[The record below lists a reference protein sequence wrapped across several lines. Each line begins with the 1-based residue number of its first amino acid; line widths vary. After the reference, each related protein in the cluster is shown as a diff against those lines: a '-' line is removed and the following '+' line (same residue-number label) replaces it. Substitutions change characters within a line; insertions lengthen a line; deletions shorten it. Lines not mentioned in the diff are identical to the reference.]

1 MGRKAAEAEWGTILA
16 DLGIDEAAVLSRF
29 NGDSQLP
36 RRFTITGRRT
46 SHVRHRAKYLE
57 VPLPAEHAF
66 VFTCNGQEF
75 GSRARTLKEFVTLQ
89 ARLPAAALEGHARRG
104 DFSRWIRN
112 VFGDEPL
119 AVQIRQVEKDFRQG
133 RIANLP
139 ESLAAP
145 IHQRYEMKS

>member
-1 MGRKAAEAEWGTILA
+1 M
-16 DLGIDEAAVLSRF
+16 
-29 NGDSQLP
+29 
-36 RRFTITGRRT
+36 
-46 SHVRHRAKYLE
+46 RHRTKYLD
-57 VPLPAEHAF
+57 VPMQLEHAF
-66 VFTCNGQEF
+66 VFTYNGHPI
-75 GSRARTLKEFVTLQ
+75 GPPARTLKEFITLQ
-89 ARLPAAALEGHARRG
+89 TQLPLPALEGHAQRG